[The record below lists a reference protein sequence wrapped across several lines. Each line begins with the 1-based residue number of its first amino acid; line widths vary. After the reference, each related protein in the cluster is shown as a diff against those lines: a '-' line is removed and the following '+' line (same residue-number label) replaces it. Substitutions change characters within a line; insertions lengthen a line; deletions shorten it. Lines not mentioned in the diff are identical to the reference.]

1 MIDPLFALLLSVLLG
16 LLLAAATLHK
26 LTSFDRFAAVLQ
38 DYQLLPSWLCR
49 AAAWLIVFAEGTL
62 AVGWLSR
69 FGIVWVA
76 PLTAGLF
83 ALYGMAIA
91 VNLLRGRVHI
101 SCGCGLGG
109 GAGGNQLLSWWL
121 VLSNA
126 LLVAACLLPVLP
138 SQQRPLHPLDW
149 ATLAAAVLTV
159 ALLHFGAS
167 QLLKNRAEIRA
178 WRNPRG

>member
-1 MIDPLFALLLSVLLG
+1 MIDPLFALLVSVLLG

-26 LTSFDRFAAVLQ
+26 LTSFDRFSAVLR
-38 DYQLLPSWLCR
+38 DYQLLPGWLCR
-49 AAAWLIVFAEGTL
+49 PAAWLIVCAEGAL

-69 FGIVWVA
+69 HGTGWVA

-83 ALYGMAIA
+83 ALYGTAIA
-91 VNLLRGRVHI
+91 ANLLRGRVHI

-109 GAGGNQLLSWWL
+109 GASGNQPLSWWL
-121 VLSNA
+121 VLRNA

-138 SQQRPLHPLDW
+138 LQPRPLHPLDW
-149 ATLAAAVLTV
+149 ATLATAVLTV